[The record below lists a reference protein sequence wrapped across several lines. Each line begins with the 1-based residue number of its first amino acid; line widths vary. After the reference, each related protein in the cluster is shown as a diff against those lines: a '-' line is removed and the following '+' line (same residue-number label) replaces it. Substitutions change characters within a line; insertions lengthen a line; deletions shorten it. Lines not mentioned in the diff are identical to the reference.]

1 MGSGGQGAARAST
14 TVRPLP
20 DPVPDLEGRYGVR
33 DERLL
38 TGATVVTAVRT
49 IASVVLAALA
59 AYQESLTLLVAA
71 LVVYWIG
78 DMLDGF
84 YARVRDCETRIGAV
98 LDIMCDRLNAAAF
111 YIGLAWLQPDLS
123 PAIFVYL
130 AEFMVVDCFLSIA
143 FLAWPIRSPNYF
155 FVVDRTIWLWNWSKP
170 AKAVNSA
177 LFAVLLLVTGWMWV
191 GLAIA
196 TALLVLKC
204 VSLHR
209 LTRIGLPVPGTV
221 G

>member
-1 MGSGGQGAARAST
+1 MPDTAGGPEA
-14 TVRPLP
+14 
-20 DPVPDLEGRYGVR
+20 DPGDRYGVR
-33 DERLL
+33 EERLL
-38 TGATVVTAVRT
+38 TGATVITAVRT
-49 IASVVLAALA
+49 IASVVLAATA
-59 AYQESLTLLVAA
+59 AHQQSLTLLVVA
-71 LVVYWIG
+71 LGVYWVG

-98 LDIMCDRLNAAAF
+98 LDIMCDRFNAAAF

-123 PAIFVYL
+123 PAIFLYL
-130 AEFMVVDCFLSIA
+130 AEFMVIDCFLSIA

-191 GLAIA
+191 GLVIA

-204 VSLHR
+204 VSLRR
-209 LTRIGLPVPGTV
+209 LAQIGLPVPGAA

>member
-1 MGSGGQGAARAST
+1 MQAQPVA
-14 TVRPLP
+14 
-20 DPVPDLEGRYGVR
+20 DPEGRYGVR

-38 TGATVVTAVRT
+38 TGATAITAVRT
-49 IASVVLAALA
+49 VASVVLAALA
-59 AYQESLTLLVAA
+59 AHEQSLTLLVVA
-71 LVVYWIG
+71 LVVYWVG

-143 FLAWPIRSPNYF
+143 FLAWPVRSPNYF
-155 FVVDRTIWLWNWSKP
+155 FVVDRPLWLWNWSKP

-177 LFAVLLLVTGWMWV
+177 LFAVLLLVTGWMWL

-196 TALLVLKC
+196 SALLVLKC

-209 LTRIGLPVPGTV
+209 LAAIGLPVPEVRG
-221 G
+221 